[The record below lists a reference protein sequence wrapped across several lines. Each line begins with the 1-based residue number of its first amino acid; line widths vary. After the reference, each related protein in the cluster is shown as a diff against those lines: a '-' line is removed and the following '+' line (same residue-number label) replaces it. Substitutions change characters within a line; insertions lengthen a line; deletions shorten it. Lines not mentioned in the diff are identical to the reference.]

1 MDAVEKAKKPFMR
14 GDILV
19 YTLLLFL
26 SLILFIV
33 TLDIKNEQSNGFSV
47 YFDGVEIL
55 KCDFENKSVT
65 VIDNSIINKI
75 DDNNYTIST
84 SLGVNEI
91 EIDFTKSSVSVVDT
105 DCGLSKECM
114 YMNYSDGIIVCA
126 PHKIVIR
133 PTNLSGELII
143 G

>member
-14 GDILV
+14 GDIVV
-19 YTLLLFL
+19 YALLLIL
-26 SLILFIV
+26 SLILFIA
-33 TLDIKNEQSNGFSV
+33 TLGVKNEQSNGFSV

-65 VIDNSIINKI
+65 VVDNSIISKI
-75 DDNNYTIST
+75 DDDNYKIET

-91 EIDFTKSSVSVVDT
+91 EIDFTKNAVSVVET
-105 DCGLSKECM
+105 NCGLSKECM
-114 YMNYSDGIIVCA
+114 HMSFSDGIIVCA